1 MPLTGITAVRPT
13 SNTDVINRVYGA
25 TISPGQPL
33 YQDSADDEFKLADA
47 NASAATA
54 NAKGIAITPG
64 VDTGYGLIAKGGS
77 IILVGTTMVVGEQYY
92 VSPTAGSIIAS
103 SELTTGDYVTL
114 LGVAATTTQLNLTIK
129 ATGIQRA

>member
-1 MPLTGITAVRPT
+1 MPLAGITAVRPT

-25 TISPGQPL
+25 TVSPGQPL

-47 NASAATA
+47 NASSATA

-92 VSPTAGSIIAS
+92 VGPTAGSIIAS